1 MSSAAE
7 SGVDFVRIVA
17 MFRTIGLVVS
27 ERRRDGRTQTL
38 VIGEWER
45 VCSILTTTSNYSG
58 IVEGHSSDAAV
69 NSLILVGSVTASPTT
84 ELGSAS
90 NGYATVARR
99 SRTISYART
108 AAAASVQSSFAAL
121 MAAGSATFWIICV
134 NRSRARRSASSNR
147 SNSGSASGMPS
158 ALGRSLTMQPG
169 RPRMHGAADSDDAKP
184 AQVWL
189 AHSLGRYDPA

>member
-7 SGVDFVRIVA
+7 SSVDLVRIVDVFQA
-17 MFRTIGLVVS
+17 SELVMS

-99 SRTISYART
+99 SRTIR
-108 AAAASVQSSFAAL
+108 AACR
-121 MAAGSATFWIICV
+121 W
-134 NRSRARRSASSNR
+134 
-147 SNSGSASGMPS
+147 
-158 ALGRSLTMQPG
+158 
-169 RPRMHGAADSDDAKP
+169 
-184 AQVWL
+184 
-189 AHSLGRYDPA
+189 